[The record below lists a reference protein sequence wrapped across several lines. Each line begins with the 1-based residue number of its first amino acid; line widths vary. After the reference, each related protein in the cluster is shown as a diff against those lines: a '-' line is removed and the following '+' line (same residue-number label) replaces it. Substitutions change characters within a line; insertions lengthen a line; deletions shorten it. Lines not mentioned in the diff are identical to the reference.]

1 MKMEK
6 VIPIL
11 YSANVADSLA
21 YYTTVLEFESKW
33 GWEAPPTFGGV
44 CKGQ

>member
-21 YYTTVLEFESKW
+21 YYMAVLGFKVN
-33 GWEAPPTFGGV
+33 GDGKTRRPLAVFA
-44 CKGQ
+44 KIQ